1 MLEKL
6 DVVHRCHL
14 RNIFIYRYPKI
25 MSIENLC
32 KHCNAVPLSVR
43 VDRNRW
49 KMLGH
54 DLHGPTEGLVCSLFA
69 MNTLQY
75 PGRVGGLQNNLFS
88 LIRSDLRECH
98 IFLNNLR
105 DILYL
110 RGPEVGVL
118 IWWNMEICFMVFSDR
133 RQ

>member
-1 MLEKL
+1 MLQKL

-14 RNIFIYRYPKI
+14 RNILIYRYPKI

-32 KHCNAVPLSVR
+32 KHCNVVPLSVR

-54 DLHGPTEGLVCSLFA
+54 DVHGPTEGLACSLFA

-75 PGRVGGLQNNLFS
+75 PERVIGPQNSLFL
-88 LIRSDLRECH
+88 LIRSDLRECN
-98 IFLNNLR
+98 IFLNNLSV
-105 DILYL
+105 ILLL
-110 RGPEVGVL
+110 RGPGGGFLNLVDHGNLFYGV
-118 IWWNMEICFMVFSDR
+118 F
-133 RQ
+133 